1 MKRLVFLLVSA
12 ILLLGLSVP
21 LAAQGPHP
29 TVICNGNICGGAGPR
44 NYYYDV
50 SVWPDELFTSF
61 GIGVHDPV
69 LANYA
74 NMVMPAN
81 WAVGIFG
88 EPGWQQLDD
97 PFTPHGQVSGNSGQ
111 CPYTLF
117 WWTGSGG
124 GQAVQQAF
132 FGFDYNADPHDT
144 GWVCSGVKENW
155 AMPVGTGQGPVHSP
169 VPEPASLLA
178 LGSGLLALAGIRRRK

>member
-1 MKRLVFLLVSA
+1 MKRFVFLLVA
-12 ILLLGLSVP
+12 TACVLGLMVP
-21 LAAQGPHP
+21 AFAQVNP
-29 TVICNGNICGGAGPR
+29 TVLCQGNVCGGAGPR

-50 SVWPDELFTSF
+50 SVLAIQKFTSF
-61 GIGVHDPV
+61 GVGTHDPN

-81 WAVGIFG
+81 WVVGIFG

-117 WWTGSGG
+117 WWTGTQGL
-124 GQAVQQAF
+124 AVQQAN
-132 FGFDYNADPHDT
+132 FGFDHRWGPHDV
-144 GWVCSGVKENW
+144 GWVCSGVKESW
-155 AMPVGTGQGPVHSP
+155 AMPVGTGTGPVHGP
-169 VPEPASLLA
+169 VPEPGSLLA
-178 LGSGLLALAGIRRRK
+178 LGSGLVAVAGTLIRRRR